1 VELILLGIYSAIVWF
16 VFIKMKW
23 LPWNIGTQVTVVII
37 PIVGIAALIL
47 ALNVF
52 APSSSDV
59 RVIKYVVNVVPQ
71 VRGRVLEVPIEPNR
85 LVRKGEV
92 LFRIDPTP
100 YELNVRALEAQ
111 LANAQA
117 SSRELDE
124 QLSGAAG
131 KVTEIRG
138 AILQAEA
145 REREVVSRL
154 ELARTRVGQ
163 NRELVATGAGDRFT
177 LERSETDV
185 KELEAQLDTARSA
198 TAQTR
203 AALTQAQAGERQVR
217 ERIAGKVG
225 AEYAPVAQVRAQL
238 ENARWELSQTTVYAP
253 ADGFPTNVQLR
264 PGSFTTAFP
273 ITPAI
278 TFVENEYQVVALF
291 QQNELYMVAEGNEA
305 EFKLNAH
312 PGRIIKATVESIV
325 WAQGQGQVPMSTQLP
340 VTGYGPMPPGRFP
353 VKLKVAERDR
363 GLFLPAGALGQ
374 GAIYTDS
381 GTAIHILRKV
391 FLRVAAKLDY
401 LILKLH

>member
-1 VELILLGIYSAIVWF
+1 VA
-16 VFIKMKW
+16 
-23 LPWNIGTQVTVVII
+23 
-37 PIVGIAALIL
+37 
-47 ALNVF
+47 
-52 APSSSDV
+52 
-59 RVIKYVVNVVPQ
+59 
-71 VRGRVLEVPIEPNR
+71 
-85 LVRKGEV
+85 
-92 LFRIDPTP
+92 
-100 YELNVRALEAQ
+100 
-111 LANAQA
+111 
-117 SSRELDE
+117 
-124 QLSGAAG
+124 
-131 KVTEIRG
+131 
-138 AILQAEA
+138 
-145 REREVVSRL
+145 SRL

-163 NRELVATGAGDRFT
+163 NRELVATGAGDRFA

-203 AALTQAQAGERQVR
+203 AALSQAQAGERQIR

-253 ADGFPTNVQLR
+253 ADGYATNVQLR

-278 TFVENEYQVVALF
+278 TFVENEYQVVALY

-363 GLFLPAGALGQ
+363 ELFLPAGALGQ
-374 GAIYTDS
+374 GAIYTES
-381 GTAIHILRKV
+381 GAAIHILRKV